1 MERPKPNVTP
11 QLDLARCWVSHPAE
25 WQEALATWATA
36 SETAVQ
42 HEWTQYGGSRVCGI
56 TLGRVGPERPVRL
69 LAAVPHAH
77 EPAPTTALVN
87 LASVL
92 LRGCFVDGTPVSAA
106 KEVLPIS
113 EALLQTVRERFLLT
127 LLPDTNSQGRMGSPR
142 RVWDGEL
149 SNDEF
154 LKVAFG
160 EAADGERFG
169 RYPEWSWSVHRARKA
184 GVVYESLDEECWVEP
199 NTSRRSTHTRAVDEL
214 FQQYQYTHH
223 LDLHQHEGDEATLF
237 PADFHDLPPEAHTE
251 IAAWGGAVRGAWE
264 AAGIRHKGGYV
275 PYLGLPRQQFFRD
288 YWTGRCPG
296 MLRLTT
302 ETRNNRHI
310 TTDEP
315 TPLERQFRSAWIAL
329 TATLE
334 FLASDRP
341 RD

>member
-1 MERPKPNVTP
+1 M
-11 QLDLARCWVSHPAE
+11 DLARCWVSHPAE
-25 WQEALATWATA
+25 WQEAVKEWACS
-36 SETAVQ
+36 SEHAQ
-42 HEWTQYGGSRVCGI
+42 LHEWEQYGGTRVVGV
-56 TLGRVGPERPVRL
+56 TLGNATPEPQIRL

-87 LASVL
+87 LTSVL
-92 LRGCFVDGTPVSAA
+92 LRGCFLDGTFPDSP
-106 KEVLPIS
+106 ECLLPIS
-113 EALLQTVRERFLLT
+113 AELIQTVREQFLLT
-127 LLPDTNSQGRMGSPR
+127 LLPDTNSQGRQGSPCR
-142 RVWDGEL
+142 IWDGEL

-184 GVVYESLDEECWVEP
+184 GVVYEQLDEEFWAEP
-199 NTSRRSTHTRAVDEL
+199 NTSRRSTHTRAVDDL
-214 FQQYQYTHH
+214 FRQYRYTHH
-223 LDLHQHEGDEATLF
+223 LDMHQHEGDEATLF
-237 PADFHDLPPEAHTE
+237 PADFDDLPPAEHAE
-251 IAAWGGAVRGAWE
+251 VEAWGAALRGAWE

-275 PYLGLPRQQFFRD
+275 PYRGLPRQQFFRD
-288 YWTGRCPG
+288 YWAGRCPG

-310 TTDEP
+310 PTDEP

-334 FLASDRP
+334 FLATRI
-341 RD
+341 R